1 MVLKQKSLLYYKT
14 ESDAHSG
21 SENPQGAVALDG
33 ASVAALLDNNEFS
46 SSHSGQT
53 RDKQEQGTMRGS
65 DNAAL
70 RSPMCSS

>member
-21 SENPQGAVALDG
+21 NENPQGAVALDG

-46 SSHSGQT
+46 SSHSGQ
-53 RDKQEQGTMRGS
+53 RRGMLEQGSLWRSG
-65 DNAAL
+65 NAVL
-70 RSPMCSS
+70 RSSMCSS